1 MFRGYRSVPYNEQN
15 YSEAKSQIVKMKADM
30 GGTEIL
36 APLKAIFEMYKP
48 NKA

>member
-1 MFRGYRSVPYNEQN
+1 MFRGYRSVPYNERN
-15 YSEAKSQIVKMKADM
+15 YTDAKNQIASFQADK